1 MQYST
6 LQEEKKAQEQE
17 NKLSQTFNHCKAE
30 YPVVQHDNA
39 SSYHLRQSDTP
50 IEVQM
55 SFDNTR
61 NNNSVIATPPIAAM
75 SYAAPPQIFSPAN
88 YTMANA
94 SAPRAHDDL
103 NHQIEKLSQE
113 MKQCGIMSD
122 RPTNISTNI
131 SQGHYAKSEAAA
143 P

>member
-17 NKLSQTFNHCKAE
+17 NKLSQTFNHCKPE
-30 YPVVQHDNA
+30 HPVVQHDNA
-39 SSYHLRQSDTP
+39 SSYRLRQSDTP

-55 SFDNTR
+55 SFDNTK

-75 SYAAPPQIFSPAN
+75 SYAAPQIFSPAN
-88 YTMANA
+88 YTMTNA
-94 SAPRAHDDL
+94 SGPRAHDDL

-113 MKQCGIMSD
+113 MKQCGVMSD

-131 SQGHYAKSEAAA
+131 S
-143 P
+143 